1 MNIEFLES
9 TYKLTKTPHIAHTIV
24 NHKKVHAF
32 TSSDQLLH
40 YIQNRKGI
48 LIALNAQKLNRN
60 DVELDKIINNNIGYP
75 DGIGAVLALKQKG
88 LKSRKIAGAE
98 FWLDIVRRFHKE
110 RSFYLLGGS
119 EEIIEKTVST
129 LKNEF
134 KDIDLKGY
142 RNGFLGPGEK
152 EALIDQLKVSQPE
165 IVFVAMGSPKQ
176 EFLMD
181 ELISQYPALYMGL
194 GGSFDVYTG
203 HKKRA
208 PKIFIKLGLEW
219 FYRLLQEPSRWR
231 RQLAY
236 FVFFWRMITKQL

>member
-1 MNIEFLES
+1 MIES
-9 TYKLTKTPHIAHTIV
+9 RDIAYAIV
-24 NHKKVHAF
+24 NQKRVFAF
-32 TSSDQLLH
+32 KSSDELLD

-60 DVELDKIINNNIGYP
+60 EAELDEIINRNIGYP

-98 FWLDIVRRFHKE
+98 FWLEIVKRYYQE

-119 EEIIEKTVST
+119 EEVIETTVNK
-129 LKNEF
+129 LKDDFNG
-134 KDIDLKGY
+134 IDLKGY
-142 RNGFLGPGEK
+142 RNGFLGPGDK
-152 EALIDQLKVSQPE
+152 EAVIDQFKSSQPD

-181 ELISQYPALYMGL
+181 ELIKQYPALYMGL
-194 GGSFDVYTG
+194 GGSFDVYSG
-203 HKKRA
+203 NKKRA
-208 PKIFIKLGLEW
+208 PKLFIKLGLEW
-219 FYRLLQEPSRWR
+219 FYRLLKEPSRWR

-236 FVFFWRMITKQL
+236 FVFFWRMITRQL